1 MKIGLLF
8 GSFNPIHIGHIAIA
22 TSVLNSHVV
31 DKVFFVVAMQNP
43 WKTQKAIDFNIR
55 CSMVHNAIK
64 DVENLQLST
73 VEMNVSQPTYTYKVI
88 KKLKD
93 DYPNDELFLIGGE
106 DVINNVESWANF
118 QNGILPY
125 VGFIA
130 VGDNIDGIKEA
141 IGKTHIIKVNMPH
154 ITIRSTLIREMA
166 REGKILYPLV
176 TKETEESIYNHQL
189 YKD

>member
-64 DVENLQLST
+64 DVENLQQLKCTYHNQLTLTRSSRNSRMITQMTNFSSLEAKMSLTTLSHGRIF
-73 VEMNVSQPTYTYKVI
+73 K
-88 KKLKD
+88 
-93 DYPNDELFLIGGE
+93 
-106 DVINNVESWANF
+106 
-118 QNGILPY
+118 
-125 VGFIA
+125 
-130 VGDNIDGIKEA
+130 
-141 IGKTHIIKVNMPH
+141 
-154 ITIRSTLIREMA
+154 MA
-166 REGKILYPLV
+166 
-176 TKETEESIYNHQL
+176 SFHM
-189 YKD
+189 